1 MFEARTSR
9 ASIDPLLPQSLSGN
23 NLLSTTSPTIT
34 SYRASGYLQ
43 PVTVTN
49 QVYSTSPVL
58 GRASISPKVE
68 STTAYVDQVI
78 AKSRASRI
86 EAERQRQSGIGL
98 DFLQPQGGLGRVS
111 QFGGSSG
118 NVITSYVETE
128 SRFETS
134 KNLGPS
140 ILDKPLTQT
149 NYYTS
154 STGLGGGLYND
165 RSLNYGVG
173 GTYSTYDNIGLTSNT
188 TATVT
193 TTSALG
199 N

>member
-1 MFEARTSR
+1 MFETRPSR
-9 ASIDPLLPQSLSGN
+9 ASIDPLLPQTG
-23 NLLSTTSPTIT
+23 NLLSTATPTIT

-43 PVTVTN
+43 PVTKQIYT
-49 QVYSTSPVL
+49 TSPAL

-98 DFLQPQGGLGRVS
+98 DLLQPQGNLGRAS
-111 QFGGSSG
+111 QFGISQFGASSG

-154 STGLGGGLYND
+154 SSGLGGGLYND
-165 RSLNYGVG
+165 KSLSYGA
-173 GTYSTYDNIGLTSNT
+173 GTYSGYDNLGNGLTSTIST
-188 TATVT
+188 TNPVV
-193 TTSALG
+193 G
-199 N
+199 K

>member
-9 ASIDPLLPQSLSGN
+9 ASIDPLLHQSG
-23 NLLSTTSPTIT
+23 NLLSTTTPTIT

-58 GRASISPKVE
+58 GRTSISPKVE

-111 QFGGSSG
+111 QFGASSG
-118 NVITSYVETE
+118 NVVTSYVETE

-154 STGLGGGLYND
+154 SSGLGGGLYND
-165 RSLNYGVG
+165 KSLNYGG
-173 GTYSTYDNIGLTSNT
+173 GSYSTYDNIGLTSNT
-188 TATVT
+188 TT
-193 TTSALG
+193 TTTVIG